1 MFSIGDKIV
10 YPMQGAG
17 VIIEIRE
24 ERVLGEFHRYYI
36 LRVPL
41 GGTNLMVPV
50 DTCENIGVRR
60 VVSPEKIEEMLTVLR
75 SESTEMS
82 DSWNRRYRANLDLLR
97 TGDICQVAAVIRN
110 LMRSDRIRKLSAG
123 EKKMLANAR
132 HILVSEMILVKGMDR
147 AEAEQV
153 ILAAVNAL

>member
-17 VIIEIRE
+17 VICEIRE

-50 DTCENIGVRR
+50 DTCKEIGVRR
-60 VVSPEKIEEMLTVLR
+60 VVSPEKIEEMLMVLR
-75 SESTEMS
+75 SEATEMS
-82 DSWNRRYRANLDLLR
+82 DSWNRRYRANLELLR

-110 LMRSDRIRKLSAG
+110 LMRADR
-123 EKKMLANAR
+123 
-132 HILVSEMILVKGMDR
+132 
-147 AEAEQV
+147 
-153 ILAAVNAL
+153 